1 MGGPQTTKSSSLKST
16 AAVRHNKSNQ
26 RAAPSKKAGASM
38 IKKTTSKTT
47 TKMSPKTSQK
57 TVTKKMTPT
66 KAKVASAAQ
75 RSSATKS
82 KNTLL
87 LPKDLLVHMHRLM
100 VRSRILEERM
110 IQMYRRG
117 DAFFWIGA
125 PGEEAFGVA
134 LGLLAKKG
142 QGPEYDY
149 LHLHYRCTP
158 TLLALGMNDEDAL
171 RLIMNRAT
179 DPCTGGRNFSNHYC
193 FPQWNVAPV
202 SSPIGIQY
210 TIGIGTAIAQRRRK
224 NDAVTIITGGDAGSA
239 EGDFASSMIWASRP
253 GFELPMYITIQ
264 NNKWG
269 ISTNYDSQHGEK
281 HVSDRGRAFGI
292 RTAVYNGN
300 DPVEAYL
307 AIQSDLEYIRKTR
320 KPAMSEFRVSRLYG
334 HSSAS
339 GANRVQGEEDCIVE
353 FEKALIQAKIYTQ
366 KECDD
371 LRQEIF
377 EDIREKAERIRQE
390 PVPTKESLW
399 DHTYVN
405 NENADWR
412 KF

>member
-1 MGGPQTTKSSSLKST
+1 MGGPKSTSSSSRKTSSKSPRRGAEIRKVGHTLKPTKNTPKS
-16 AAVRHNKSNQ
+16 KSN
-26 RAAPSKKAGASM
+26 
-38 IKKTTSKTT
+38 
-47 TKMSPKTSQK
+47 
-57 TVTKKMTPT
+57 
-66 KAKVASAAQ
+66 
-75 RSSATKS
+75 
-82 KNTLL
+82 NLL
-87 LPKDLLVHMHRLM
+87 LPKDLLVKMYHLM

-117 DAFFWIGA
+117 DAFFWIGG

-134 LGLLAKKG
+134 LGLLTKKG
-142 QGPEYDY
+142 HGPDFDY

-158 TLLALGMNDEDAL
+158 TLLALGMSDEDAL
-171 RLIMNRAT
+171 RLIMNRST

-193 FPQWNVAPV
+193 FPRWNVLPV

-224 NDAVTIITGGDAGSA
+224 NDKVTIVTGGDAGSA

-253 GFELPMYITIQ
+253 GSELPMYLTIQ

-269 ISTNYDSQHGEK
+269 ISTDYDSQHGEK
-281 HVSDRGRAFGI
+281 NVSDRGRAFGI
-292 RTAVYNGN
+292 RTAVHNGN
-300 DPVEAYL
+300 DPIEAYL
-307 AIQSDLEYIRKTR
+307 AIKSDLEYIRKTR

-339 GANRVQGEEDCIVE
+339 GANRVAGEECCIE
-353 FEKALIQAKIYTQ
+353 MFEKTLAREKILTANECKSI
-366 KECDD
+366 KEKYFE
-371 LRQEIF
+371 EIK
-377 EDIREKAERIRQE
+377 EKAELIRTE
-390 PVPTKESLW
+390 PTPTADTLW
-399 DHTYVN
+399 DHTYAN

>member
-1 MGGPQTTKSSSLKST
+1 MGGPQTTSKSSSLKST
-16 AAVRHNKSNQ
+16 AAGRHRKSAKT
-26 RAAPSKKAGASM
+26 AASLRKAGTSM
-38 IKKTTSKTT
+38 KKPSSKLTAKSKSSPVGAKTTPL
-47 TKMSPKTSQK
+47 M
-57 TVTKKMTPT
+57 
-66 KAKVASAAQ
+66 
-75 RSSATKS
+75 
-82 KNTLL
+82 
-87 LPKDLLVHMHRLM
+87 LPKELLVQMHRLM
-100 VRSRILEERM
+100 VRARILEERM

-142 QGPEYDY
+142 QGPDYDY

-158 TLLALGMNDEDAL
+158 TLLAMGMQDEDAL
-171 RLIMNRAT
+171 RLIMNRST

-253 GFELPMYITIQ
+253 GSELPMYITIQ

-281 HVSDRGRAFGI
+281 NVSDRGRPFGI

-307 AIQSDLEYIRKTR
+307 AIKNDLEYIRKNR

-339 GANRVQGEEDCIVE
+339 GANKVQDEVDCIVE
-353 FEKALIQAKIYTQ
+353 FEKVLIKAKIYTQ
-366 KECDD
+366 KQCDE

-405 NENADWR
+405 SENADWR

>member
-1 MGGPQTTKSSSLKST
+1 MGGP
-16 AAVRHNKSNQ
+16 
-26 RAAPSKKAGASM
+26 
-38 IKKTTSKTT
+38 KTT
-47 TKMSPKTSQK
+47 TKTVKPQKRGSPVRNVGRTLKTSSSHK
-57 TVTKKMTPT
+57 AT
-66 KAKVASAAQ
+66 KAK
-75 RSSATKS
+75 KS
-82 KNTLL
+82 DLL
-87 LPKDLLVHMHRLM
+87 LPKETLLQMYHLM
-100 VRSRILEERM
+100 VRARVLEERM

-142 QGPEYDY
+142 QGPDYDY
-149 LHLHYRCTP
+149 MHLHYRCTP
-158 TLLALGMNDEDAL
+158 TLLAMGMDDEDAL
-171 RLIMNRAT
+171 RLIMNKAT

-210 TIGIGTAIAQRRRK
+210 TIGIGTALAQRRRK

-253 GFELPMYITIQ
+253 GSELPMYITIQ

-269 ISTNYDSQHGEK
+269 ISTNYESQHGEK
-281 HVSDRGRAFGI
+281 NVSDRGRPFGI

-307 AIQSDLEYIRKTR
+307 AIKNDLDYIRKTR

-339 GANRVQGEEDCIVE
+339 GANRVNDEECCISL
-353 FEKALIQAKIYTQ
+353 FEKQLISAKILSA
-366 KECDD
+366 KECEDV
-371 LRQEIF
+371 RAKYF
-377 EDIREKAERIRQE
+377 EDIREKAERIRTE
-390 PVPTKESLW
+390 PSPTKESLW

-405 NENADWR
+405 SENADWR

>member
-1 MGGPQTTKSSSLKST
+1 MGGPKATNKSVKSSKT
-16 AAVRHNKSNQ
+16 RGGAPVRKTLHKAS
-26 RAAPSKKAGASM
+26 APSKRALGKAGSTM
-38 IKKTTSKTT
+38 KS
-47 TKMSPKTSQK
+47 
-57 TVTKKMTPT
+57 
-66 KAKVASAAQ
+66 ASA
-75 RSSATKS
+75 KPS
-82 KNTLL
+82 KNDLV
-87 LPKDLLVHMHRLM
+87 LPKDMLTTMYHLM

-117 DAFFWIGA
+117 DAFFWIGG

-158 TLLALGMNDEDAL
+158 TLLAMGMDEEDAL

-210 TIGIGTAIAQRRRK
+210 GIGIGTAIAQRRRK

-239 EGDFASSMIWASRP
+239 ESDFASSMIWASRP
-253 GFELPMYITIQ
+253 GSELPMYITIQ

-269 ISTNYDSQHGEK
+269 ISTDYDSQHGEK
-281 HVSDRGRAFGI
+281 NVSDRGRAFGI
-292 RTAVYNGN
+292 RTAVHNGN
-300 DPVEAYL
+300 DPIEAYL
-307 AIQSDLEYIRKTR
+307 AIKSDLEYIRKTR

-339 GANRVQGEEDCIVE
+339 GANRVTGEECCIE
-353 FEKALIQAKIYTQ
+353 TFEKKLISMKIYTAQ
-366 KECDD
+366 ECKEI
-371 LRQEIF
+371 RAQYY
-377 EDIREKAERIRQE
+377 EDIREKAERVRTE
-390 PVPTKESLW
+390 PSPTKESVW
-399 DHTYVN
+399 DNTYMN

>member
-1 MGGPQTTKSSSLKST
+1 MGGPKATNKSSVKSSKSRGAPPRKNSLRKASAPLKS
-16 AAVRHNKSNQ
+16 NM
-26 RAAPSKKAGASM
+26 SKTGASM
-38 IKKTTSKTT
+38 KS
-47 TKMSPKTSQK
+47 SP
-57 TVTKKMTPT
+57 
-66 KAKVASAAQ
+66 AKS
-75 RSSATKS
+75 S
-82 KNTLL
+82 KNDLM
-87 LPKDLLVHMHRLM
+87 LPKEMLVNMYHLM

-117 DAFFWIGA
+117 DAFFWIGG

-142 QGPEYDY
+142 KGPEFDY

-158 TLLALGMNDEDAL
+158 TLLALGMDEEDAL

-179 DPCTGGRNFSNHYC
+179 DPCTGGRNFSNHYS
-193 FPQWNVAPV
+193 FPEWNVAPV

-210 TIGIGTAIAQRRRK
+210 GIGIGTAIAQRRRK

-269 ISTNYDSQHGEK
+269 ISTDYDSQHGEK
-281 HVSDRGRAFGI
+281 NVSDRGRAFGI
-292 RTAVYNGN
+292 RTAVHNGN
-300 DPVEAYL
+300 DPIEAYL
-307 AIQSDLEYIRKTR
+307 AIKSDLEYIRKTR

-339 GANRVQGEEDCIVE
+339 GANRVSGEECCIE
-353 FEKALIQAKIYTQ
+353 TFEKRLIEMKIFTAAEC
-366 KECDD
+366 KE
-371 LRQEIF
+371 LRAEYF
-377 EDIREKAERIRQE
+377 ESIREKAERIRTE
-390 PVPTKESLW
+390 PAPTKESVW
-399 DHTYVN
+399 DNTYVD